1 MPSPRRRAARVLALP
16 LLLLGLAAA
25 PAAAQDATDFDR
37 IAADTAE
44 RRELPI
50 ESDIVEAFLT
60 RPELGQRLLEILAED
75 YPPAEIAADERALKA
90 FGLIEA
96 DLDLGAF
103 VLDLY
108 TEQIAGFYDPATD
121 GMYVIGADDELGADE
136 EFTYSHEVI
145 HALQDQAFDLEAVQA
160 AVEDG
165 TNDDRAIAISALI
178 EGDAVSGSIEYVAS
192 HPVLAGR
199 LLLVDIP
206 ATPVF
211 DGAPPLIAQGLLFPY
226 LAGQAF
232 VAALRAEGGWDS
244 VNAAYADPPASTE
257 QVLHPEKYLDRD
269 DPTAVALPADLGDA
283 LGAGWTKAEENNFG
297 EFQTS
302 VLLAD
307 LALGEGFDAVG
318 GSSLPEAVVAA
329 AAGWDG
335 DRYAVWANGDR
346 DSIVWRSV
354 WDSDE
359 DAVEFATA
367 LQAREAGRFNASV
380 DASGDGRD
388 DDAILLADDVAVRVA
403 TVGAEVFYVL
413 APDADLA
420 ESALEAL
427 RAA

>member
-1 MPSPRRRAARVLALP
+1 MPSPRRRAARALALP
-16 LLLLGLAAA
+16 LLLIGLAAA
-25 PAAAQDATDFDR
+25 PAAAQDASDFDR
-37 IAADTAE
+37 IAAETAE
-44 RRELPI
+44 LRGLPI

-60 RPELGQRLLEILAED
+60 RPQLGQRLLEILAKD

-108 TEQIAGFYDPATD
+108 TEQIAGFYDSATD
-121 GMYVIGADDELGADE
+121 EMYVIGADDELDAAE
-136 EFTYSHEVI
+136 ELTYSHEVI
-145 HALQDQAFDLEAVQA
+145 HALQDQAFDLEAVQS

-165 TNDDRAIAISALI
+165 TDDDRAVAISALI
-178 EGDAVSGSIEYVAS
+178 EGDAVSSSVDYLIG

-199 LLLVDIP
+199 LALVG
-206 ATPVF
+206 TPNTTVF
-211 DGAPPLIAQGLLFPY
+211 DSAPPLISQGLLFPY
-226 LAGQAF
+226 LAGQGF
-232 VAALRAEGGWDS
+232 VAALRAEGGWDA

-283 LGAGWTKAEENNFG
+283 LGPGWTKAEENNFG

-302 VLLAD
+302 VLLAE
-307 LALGEGFDAVG
+307 LAPGEGFNATG
-318 GSSLPEAVVAA
+318 GSSLPEGAVAA

-335 DRYAVWANGDR
+335 DRYAVWADGDR
-346 DSIVWRSV
+346 DAIVWHSV
-354 WDSDE
+354 WDTEE
-359 DAVEFATA
+359 DAAEFAGA
-367 LQAREAGRFNASV
+367 LQTREEGRFDVAFEG
-380 DASGDGRD
+380 DAA
-388 DDAILLADDVAVRVA
+388 DATLLAADDIAVRVV

-420 ESALEAL
+420 ETALTAL
-427 RAA
+427 QAA